1 VRPGLARFVGSL
13 SAAINAPVR
22 VSRRE
27 EAGAA
32 GVAMMAAV
40 AIGAY
45 RNMDDCIA
53 EWVTPLLGEAEAP
66 DAAQA
71 ERFERLFKAYVMVR
85 QAVAPAWDQLVAT
98 Q

>member
-1 VRPGLARFVGSL
+1 LRGAI
-13 SAAINAPVR
+13 SAAVNAPVR
-22 VSRRE
+22 ISRRE

-53 EWVTPLLGEAEAP
+53 EWVTPLLAEAEEP
-66 DAAQA
+66 DSEQA
-71 ERFERLFKAYVMVR
+71 KRFERLFEAYVMVR
-85 QAVAPAWDQLVAT
+85 QAVAPAWDRLIASQ
-98 Q
+98 